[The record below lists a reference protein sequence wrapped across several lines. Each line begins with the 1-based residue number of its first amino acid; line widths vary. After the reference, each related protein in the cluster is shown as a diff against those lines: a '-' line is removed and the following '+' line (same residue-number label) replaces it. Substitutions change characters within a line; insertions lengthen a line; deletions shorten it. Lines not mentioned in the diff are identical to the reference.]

1 MTDTTPDTRTAEEA
15 PAARSGH
22 ERTWRRY
29 VAIGDSF
36 TEGMSDPD
44 PRQDDAYLGWA
55 DRLAVD
61 LAQVAD
67 GAGHAFEYANLAIR
81 GKLLADVVGP
91 QLDAALAMQP
101 DLVSMVGGGNN
112 IMRPNVDLDDVADQ
126 LEAAVVRLKDAGA
139 DVMLATMVNPT
150 GSKIMT
156 RLRPRISWHIANL
169 WGIAQRHDCYVLDVW
184 GMRALR
190 DMRMWGADRLHLS
203 PEGHRRVAQQAAW
216 TLGLP
221 TEGDWLDLL
230 PPLEPKPARQR
241 LAENAEWS
249 KEYFGPW
256 IERRL
261 RGTSS
266 GDGRE
271 AKRPHPMPIDPS
283 VAAEL
288 FRWA

>member
-67 GAGHAFEYANLAIR
+67 GAGHGFEYANLAIR
-81 GKLLADVVGP
+81 GKLLGDVVGP

-101 DLVSMVGGGNN
+101 DLVSMVGGGND

-126 LEAAVVRLKDAGA
+126 LEAAVVRLKAVSYTHLRA
-139 DVMLATMVNPT
+139 HETM
-150 GSKIMT
+150 
-156 RLRPRISWHIANL
+156 
-169 WGIAQRHDCYVLDVW
+169 
-184 GMRALR
+184 
-190 DMRMWGADRLHLS
+190 
-203 PEGHRRVAQQAAW
+203 
-216 TLGLP
+216 
-221 TEGDWLDLL
+221 
-230 PPLEPKPARQR
+230 
-241 LAENAEWS
+241 
-249 KEYFGPW
+249 
-256 IERRL
+256 
-261 RGTSS
+261 
-266 GDGRE
+266 
-271 AKRPHPMPIDPS
+271 
-283 VAAEL
+283 
-288 FRWA
+288 